1 MAERTST
8 VRRRGATTP
17 TAPTRLPS
25 TRERRPAMA
34 ALAVLLIV
42 GGALASGWLAL
53 QTGNRTD
60 YLRVTTE
67 VAQGQPLT
75 ASDLGVVSLPE
86 DLSDEYIVASRE
98 DEVVG
103 MEATTPLVP
112 GMVLNSSL
120 LTDDAGKV
128 PGQTGFVLEVE
139 SVPDDAD
146 DGSEILLFLTTD
158 DTEGAP
164 PATAVPAT
172 VVSIVAPDPGSN
184 GIGGS
189 TSPGLTTVNVLVPDA
204 CGDEVAAASKEK
216 AIVLG
221 TYTPGDGGAPE
232 GAAPN
237 PCTGLPETP
246 AQKGSG

>member
-1 MAERTST
+1 
-8 VRRRGATTP
+8 
-17 TAPTRLPS
+17 
-25 TRERRPAMA
+25 MA

-53 QTGNRTD
+53 RAGDRVD

-67 VAQGQPLT
+67 VPQGQPLST
-75 ASDLGVVSLPE
+75 SDLGVVSLPE

-112 GMVLNSSL
+112 GMVLNSNL

-128 PGQTGFVLEVE
+128 PGQTGFSLQVE
-139 SVPDDAD
+139 RVPEDAD
-146 DGSEILLFLTTD
+146 DGSQILLFLTTD
-158 DTEGAP
+158 DTEGGP
-164 PATAVPAT
+164 PATAVNAI
-172 VVSIVAPDPGSN
+172 VVSIEAPDPGDN
-184 GIGGS
+184 GIGGG
-189 TSPGLTTVNVLVPDA
+189 TSSALTTVNVLVPDA
-204 CGDEVAAASKEK
+204 CGDEVAAASSDD

-221 TYTPGDGGAPE
+221 TYAPGAEGAPK

-237 PCTGLPETP
+237 PCTLPPATT
-246 AQKGSG
+246 AQKSSG